1 MGQLSKAKLMVVEK
15 ASSLDG
21 TSVEFMFNPTEY
33 SVSKS
38 NKWEL
43 KGNKS
48 GNVPKWEFGG
58 GEPRQMNL
66 DLFFDAS
73 LPRTGGST
81 ADVRKATNQLFNFM
95 MIDPNLKQKS
105 QNSKLGQPPK
115 CGLFWG
121 KDSKDLFFHCYI
133 MSCSVTYTMFDET
146 GIPIRATAKLV
157 LKEALDPKEK
167 PPQNPTSLGEP
178 GRRAY
183 TVQEGDR
190 LDWIAY
196 QEYGNATMWRRIAEA
211 NRISN
216 PLDLQAGTVL
226 AIPPF

>member
-1 MGQLSKAKLMVVEK
+1 MGQLSKAKLVVVEK
-15 ASSLDG
+15 GSLLHD
-21 TSVEFMFNPTEY
+21 TAVVFMFNPTEY

-48 GNVPKWEFGG
+48 GNVPQWEFGG
-58 GEPRQMNL
+58 GEPRQMTL

-73 LPRTGGST
+73 LPRAGGSAT
-81 ADVRKATNQLFNFM
+81 DVRKATNQLFNFM
-95 MIDPNLKQKS
+95 MIDPKLKQKS

-146 GIPIRATAKLV
+146 GIPIRATAKLQ

-167 PPQNPTSLGEP
+167 SPTNPTSQGEP

-183 TVQEGDR
+183 MVQAGDR

-196 QEYGNATMWRRIAEA
+196 QEYGSANMWRRIAEA
-211 NRISN
+211 NRITN
-216 PLDLQAGTVL
+216 PLDLQPGTVL
-226 AIPPF
+226 AIPPL